1 MGSRVPCSFR
11 HVQFSPERPVQAFYH
26 FQVQV
31 PENINKRTGGSIW
44 SILKAKKT
52 VFSCP
57 SIRAKAGLGI
67 GLYPLSGLRSA
78 MAPARHDL
86 TCGARPEPLFP
97 SCSPARAK
105 LRRSRSSTSGRI
117 REIRLSCRRTTPHFS
132 LTLQT
137 RSEIETTPFIFL
149 LSLPSSTAARPVFFR
164 PRS

>member
-31 PENINKRTGGSIW
+31 SENRNKRTGRSIW

-67 GLYPLSGLRSA
+67 WLCPLSGLRSA
-78 MAPARHDL
+78 IAPARHDL
-86 TCGARPEPLFP
+86 TCGVRPEPLFP
-97 SCSPARAK
+97 SCSPARAE
-105 LRRSRSSTSGRI
+105 LRCSRSSTSGRI
-117 REIRLSCRRTTPHFS
+117 REIRLSCRRTTPLFS

-137 RSEIETTPFIFL
+137 RSEKETTPFIF
-149 LSLPSSTAARPVFFR
+149 LSLPSSTAARSVFFR
-164 PRS
+164 PPS